1 MTRIPLDDRRSALLS
16 AAIRVIAREGLAAAT
31 TRAIVSEAGMPLG
44 SFHYAFD
51 SREAMLAAVIDT
63 VTSDERIAAETTLPS
78 PGIVQELAPTLLA
91 GVLRYIDLLEADP
104 EREQALQELS
114 LYAIRHDLPAAVDQL
129 RAYHRSAEHSL
140 ELAAATCAMQW
151 SLPLADVGR
160 FLVVVL
166 DGITTTWLADRDGA
180 AARRTAEFA
189 APALAALARPLD
201 SSPALDPA
209 LSYDSALSTLLKEPV
224 RAD

>member
-1 MTRIPLDDRRSALLS
+1 MTRIPLDDRRSSLLS

-51 SREAMLAAVIDT
+51 SRETMLAAVIDT
-63 VTSDERIAAETTLPS
+63 VTSEERIAAETTLP
-78 PGIVQELAPTLLA
+78 PLGTVPELAPTLLA
-91 GVLRYIDLLEADP
+91 GITRYIDLLEADP

-114 LYAIRHDLPAAVDQL
+114 LYAIRHNHPAAADQL

-140 ELAAATCAMQW
+140 ALAAEACAVRW
-151 SLPLADVGR
+151 TRPLAEVGR
-160 FLVVVL
+160 FLVVML
-166 DGITTTWLADRDGA
+166 DGITTTWLADRDGT
-180 AARRTAEFA
+180 AARCTAAFA
-189 APALAALARPLD
+189 ASALAALARPLD
-201 SSPALDPA
+201 SSPPSVPS
-209 LSYDSALSTLLKEPV
+209 LSYDSDLSTLRKEPV

>member
-1 MTRIPLDDRRSALLS
+1 VNRIPLDDRRAALLS
-16 AAIRVIAREGLAAAT
+16 AAIRVIARDGLAAST
-31 TRAIVSEAGMPLG
+31 TRAIVAEAGMPLG

-51 SREAMLAAVIDT
+51 SREALLAAVIDM
-63 VTSDERIAAETTLPS
+63 VTSAERIAAETTVARGDA
-78 PGIVQELAPTLLA
+78 PGDLTSTLLA
-91 GVLRYIDLLEADP
+91 GIVRYIDLLETDP

-114 LYAIRHDLPAAVDQL
+114 LYAIRHDHGAALEQL

-140 ELAAATCAMQW
+140 ALAAEVC
-151 SLPLADVGR
+151 DVNWTIPVVDVSR

-189 APALAALARPLD
+189 APALAALAQPRRSRPFAI
-201 SSPALDPA
+201 P
-209 LSYDSALSTLLKEPV
+209 STAPKEPV
-224 RAD
+224 HAD